1 MKALERQ
8 DSYASF
14 LDRLRSASARVLL
27 LDYDGTLAPFCADRN
42 LAFPYPEVPD
52 LVARIMAEGTR
63 VVLISGRPARE
74 LLLLSGIHPH
84 PEIWGSHGLERLK
97 PDGSYEL
104 GVLPREQQ
112 MGLLIAVTSLRSDGL
127 ERQIELKPGGV
138 AVHWRGLTAQEIE
151 DIKSRVLQRWIPLRD
166 EYSLSLLDFDGG
178 LELRVPGKDKGDAVN
193 TVLNEIHPDS
203 AVAYLGDDQTDE
215 DAFLALKGK
224 GLTALVR
231 SQSRPTAADVWLQP
245 PQELIQFFQ
254 EWLDAQE
261 KSYDAN

>member
-8 DSYASF
+8 ASYASF

-42 LAFPYPEVPD
+42 LAFPYSEVPD
-52 LVARIMAEGTR
+52 LLTRIMAEVTR

-74 LLLLSGIHPH
+74 VLLLSGIHPH

-97 PDGSYEL
+97 SDGTYEV
-104 GVLPREQQ
+104 GVLPRDQE
-112 MGLLIAVTSLRSDGL
+112 MGILMAVTSLRSDGL
-127 ERQIELKPGGV
+127 ERQMEVKPGGV
-138 AVHWRGLTAQEIE
+138 AAHWRGLTASEIE
-151 DIKSRVLQRWIPLRD
+151 DVRSRVLQHWIPLRD
-166 EYSLSLLDFDGG
+166 EYSLNLLDFDGG
-178 LELRVPGKDKGDAVN
+178 LELRVPSKNKGDAVN

-261 KSYDAN
+261 KSYDAH

>member
-8 DSYASF
+8 ASYASF

-27 LDYDGTLAPFCADRN
+27 LDYDGTLAPFRADRN

-52 LVARIMAEGTR
+52 LLVRIMSEGTR

-74 LLLLSGIHPH
+74 LLLISCIHPH

-104 GVLPREQQ
+104 GVLPRDQQ
-112 MGLLIAVTSLRSDGL
+112 MGLLMAVTFLRSDGL

-138 AVHWRGLTAQEIE
+138 AVHWRGLSAQEIE
-151 DIKSRVLQRWIPLRD
+151 DIKSRVLDRWIPLRT

-178 LELRVPGKDKGDAVN
+178 LELRVPNKNKGDAVH
-193 TVLNEIHPDS
+193 TVLSEIHPDS

-215 DAFLALKGK
+215 DAFRALSGK

-261 KSYDAN
+261 KSYDAH

>member
-8 DSYASF
+8 ASYASF

-52 LVARIMAEGTR
+52 LLARIMAEGTR

-74 LLLLSGIHPH
+74 LLLLGGIHPH

-104 GVLPREQQ
+104 GVLPRDQQ
-112 MGLLIAVTSLRSDGL
+112 MGLLMAITSLRSDDL

-138 AVHWRGLTAQEIE
+138 AVHWRGLTAQQIE
-151 DIKSRVLQRWIPLRD
+151 DIKSRVLQRWIPLRN
-166 EYSLSLLDFDGG
+166 EYSLNLLDFDGG

-193 TVLNEIHPDS
+193 TVLNEIHPDA

-261 KSYDAN
+261 KSYDAH

>member
-8 DSYASF
+8 ASYASF

-27 LDYDGTLAPFCADRN
+27 LDYDGTLAPFRADRD

-52 LVARIMAEGTR
+52 LLARIMAEGTR

-84 PEIWGSHGLERLK
+84 PEIWGSHGLER
-97 PDGSYEL
+97 
-104 GVLPREQQ
+104 
-112 MGLLIAVTSLRSDGL
+112 
-127 ERQIELKPGGV
+127 QIELKPGGV
-138 AVHWRGLTAQEIE
+138 AVHWRGLSAQEIE
-151 DIKSRVLQRWIPLRD
+151 DIKSRVLDRWIPLRD

-178 LELRVPGKDKGDAVN
+178 IELRVPGKNKGDAVT

-215 DAFLALKGK
+215 DAFRALSGK

-261 KSYDAN
+261 KSYDAH

>member
-8 DSYASF
+8 ASYASF

-27 LDYDGTLAPFCADRN
+27 LDYDGTLAPCCAARN

-52 LVARIMAEGTR
+52 LLARIMAEGTR

-112 MGLLIAVTSLRSDGL
+112 MGLLIAVPSLRPLGL
-127 ERQIELKPGGV
+127 ERRIRLNPAAGAWLG
-138 AVHWRGLTAQEIE
+138 
-151 DIKSRVLQRWIPLRD
+151 
-166 EYSLSLLDFDGG
+166 GG
-178 LELRVPGKDKGDAVN
+178 LAR
-193 TVLNEIHPDS
+193 
-203 AVAYLGDDQTDE
+203 
-215 DAFLALKGK
+215 
-224 GLTALVR
+224 
-231 SQSRPTAADVWLQP
+231 
-245 PQELIQFFQ
+245 
-254 EWLDAQE
+254 
-261 KSYDAN
+261 

>member
-1 MKALERQ
+1 M
-8 DSYASF
+8 
-14 LDRLRSASARVLL
+14 
-27 LDYDGTLAPFCADRN
+27 
-42 LAFPYPEVPD
+42 
-52 LVARIMAEGTR
+52 
-63 VVLISGRPARE
+63 
-74 LLLLSGIHPH
+74 
-84 PEIWGSHGLERLK
+84 WGSHGLERLK

-104 GVLPREQQ
+104 GVLPHDQQ
-112 MGLLIAVTSLRSDGL
+112 MGLLMAATSLRTDGL

-151 DIKSRVLQRWIPLRD
+151 DIKSRVFQRWIPLRD

-178 LELRVPGKDKGDAVN
+178 LELRVLGKNKGDAVN

-215 DAFLALKGK
+215 DAFRALKGK

-261 KSYDAN
+261 KSYDAH